1 MCETPKSLT
10 QYQDVSAE
18 LANRIYGK
26 LNQFESIPQFI
37 QELKTKEIT
46 YTRIARA
53 LFHVL
58 LNIQSF
64 SLIEAPQDIAP
75 YARILGFRKNSVSL
89 LGQIKKRSRIPLIS
103 KLADRQKILNGDGLA
118 MLEEDIWC
126 ANLYESV
133 VASHS
138 SEGYKN
144 EIAKGIVVV

>member
-1 MCETPKSLT
+1 M
-10 QYQDVSAE
+10 SAE
-18 LANRIYGK
+18 LANRVYGK

-37 QELKTKEIT
+37 QELKTKELT
-46 YTRIARA
+46 YTRISRA
-53 LFHVL
+53 VLHVL
-58 LNIQSF
+58 LNVQSF
-64 SLIEAPQDIAP
+64 SLAANSQDIAP
-75 YARILGFRKNSVSL
+75 YARILGFRKDSVSL
-89 LGQIKKRSRIPLIS
+89 LGQIKKKSRIPLIS

-144 EIAKGIVVV
+144 EIVKGIVVV

>member
-10 QYQDVSAE
+10 QYQDMSAE

-26 LNQFESIPQFI
+26 WNQFESIPQFI
-37 QELKTKEIT
+37 QELKTKEVT

-53 LFHVL
+53 LLHVL

-64 SLIEAPQDIAP
+64 SPAENAPHIAP
-75 YARILGFRKNSVSL
+75 YARILGFRKDSASL
-89 LGQIKKRSRIPLIS
+89 LGQIKKKSCIPLIS
-103 KLADRQKILNGDGLA
+103 KLADRQKLLSDDGLS

-138 SEGYKN
+138 SEGYQN
-144 EIAKGIVVV
+144 EIVKGIVVV

>member
-1 MCETPKSLT
+1 MSG
-10 QYQDVSAE
+10 E
-18 LANRIYGK
+18 LANRVYGK

-37 QELKTKEIT
+37 QELKTKELT
-46 YTRIARA
+46 YTRISRA
-53 LFHVL
+53 VLHVL
-58 LNIQSF
+58 LNVQSV
-64 SLIEAPQDIAP
+64 SLAANSQDSAP
-75 YARILGFRKNSVSL
+75 YARILGFRKDSVSL
-89 LGQIKKRSRIPLIS
+89 LGQIKKKSCIPLIS

-144 EIAKGIVVV
+144 EIVKGIVVV